1 MTPYIVGWAV
11 LLFANMPIA
20 FTLGVIAVIFIWMTD
35 GPFVV
40 VPQRLVAG
48 LDSFPLLAVPAFVV
62 AGEIMNAGGITRR
75 LFRFTQAC
83 VGHIT
88 GGLGHVNVMANV
100 IVSGISGSAIAEAI
114 SIGTLII
121 KAMKDEGYEGKF
133 AAALTAAA
141 CTIGPLIPPSIPLVI
156 YAVIASASVG
166 KLLIA
171 GFIPGFL
178 VAIVLM
184 VYVYFYAKRRG
195 LKPAP
200 RMTWRELGAATREA
214 FWALLTP
221 FIMIG
226 GIIAGWFTATEAA
239 ATTAVYSL
247 LVSMFIYR
255 EISWRDLPR
264 ILRVS
269 AMTTATVG
277 FIVATSTLV
286 NYVLARERVP
296 QELAEAL
303 LGFSDN
309 PYVILTLINILMLI
323 LGCFMEGMAIMILTV
338 PVCLPV
344 VQALGI
350 DPVHFGV
357 IVVMNLMV
365 GLLTPPF
372 GMGLF
377 VVAKIGNIPF
387 EVLAREIL
395 PFIPLM
401 ILVLAICTYFPWLV
415 MYFPNLLLD

>member
-1 MTPYIVGWAV
+1 MTPYIVGWV
-11 LLFANMPIA
+11 LLLFANMPIA
-20 FTLGVIAVIFIWMTD
+20 FTLGVMAVIFLWMTE
-35 GPFVV
+35 GPFVS
-40 VPQRLVAG
+40 VPQRLFAG

-121 KAMKDEGYEGKF
+121 KAMKEEGYEPKF

-195 LKPAP
+195 LKPAR
-200 RMTWRELGAATREA
+200 RMTWVELGAATREA

-247 LVSMFIYR
+247 VVSMFIYR

-303 LGFSDN
+303 LAFSDN
-309 PYVILTLINILMLI
+309 PYVILTLINVLMLI

-344 VQALGI
+344 ILALGI

-357 IVVMNLMV
+357 IVVMNLMI

-401 ILVLAICTYFPWLV
+401 LLVLAICTYFPGLV
-415 MYFPNLLLD
+415 LYFPNLLLN

>member
-239 ATTAVYSL
+239 ATTAVL
-247 LVSMFIYR
+247 FAARLDVHLPGDLVAR
-255 EISWRDLPR
+255 PAAHPARLGDDHGDGRLHRRDLDPGQ
-264 ILRVS
+264 LR
-269 AMTTATVG
+269 AGARARTAG
-277 FIVATSTLV
+277 ARRGAAR
-286 NYVLARERVP
+286 VL
-296 QELAEAL
+296 
-303 LGFSDN
+303 G
-309 PYVILTLINILMLI
+309 
-323 LGCFMEGMAIMILTV
+323 
-338 PVCLPV
+338 
-344 VQALGI
+344 
-350 DPVHFGV
+350 
-357 IVVMNLMV
+357 
-365 GLLTPPF
+365 
-372 GMGLF
+372 
-377 VVAKIGNIPF
+377 
-387 EVLAREIL
+387 
-395 PFIPLM
+395 
-401 ILVLAICTYFPWLV
+401 
-415 MYFPNLLLD
+415 

>member
-1 MTPYIVGWAV
+1 MIPYIVGWLV

-20 FTLGVIAVIFIWMTD
+20 FTLGVIAVLFLWIEG
-35 GPFVV
+35 GPFVS

-121 KAMKDEGYEGKF
+121 KAMKDEGYEPKF

-171 GFIPGFL
+171 GFVPGIL

-184 VYVYFYAKRRG
+184 IYVYFYAKRRG
-195 LKPAP
+195 LKPAR
-200 RMTWRELGAATREA
+200 RMTWSELGQATKEA
-214 FWALLTP
+214 FWALMTP

-226 GIIAGWFTATEAA
+226 GIIGGIFTATEAA

-247 LVSMFIYR
+247 IVSMFVYR
-255 EISWRDLPR
+255 EIGWRDLPR

-269 AMTTATVG
+269 ALTTATVG
-277 FIVATSTLV
+277 FIIACSTVV
-286 NYVLARERVP
+286 NYVLAREQIP
-296 QELAEAL
+296 QALAESL
-303 LGFSDN
+303 LAFSNN
-309 PYVILTLINILMLI
+309 PYVILTLINVLMLI

-344 VQALGI
+344 IQALGV

-357 IVVMNLMV
+357 IVVMNLMI

-377 VVAKIGNIPF
+377 VVAKIGNVPF

-401 ILVLAICTYFPWLV
+401 LLVLAICTYFPDLV
-415 MYFPNLLLD
+415 LFFPRLFLD

>member
-20 FTLGVIAVIFIWMTD
+20 FTLGVIAVIFIWMTE
-35 GPFVV
+35 GPFVS

-88 GGLGHVNVMANV
+88 GGLGHVNVVANV

-200 RMTWRELGAATREA
+200 RMTWGQLWQATREA
-214 FWALLTP
+214 FWALMTP

-247 LVSMFIYR
+247 IVSMFVYR

-269 AMTTATVG
+269 ATTTATVG
-277 FIVATSTLV
+277 FIVAASTLV
-286 NYVLARERVP
+286 NYVLARERIP

-303 LGFSDN
+303 LSFSDN
-309 PYVILTLINILMLI
+309 KWVILTLINVLMLI

-344 VQALGI
+344 IQALGI
-350 DPVHFGV
+350 DPVHFGI

-387 EVLAREIL
+387 EVLAREIM

-415 MYFPNLLLD
+415 LYFPNLLLD